1 MAVAALAPI
10 GIKSDRWLSALI
22 GRATWSVDPA
32 AITAAQAIEQAGA
45 GPLFLY
51 ARIAADE
58 TKTLNN
64 FEDAGFRVVD
74 LTVTLEVRA
83 APLRVCMPRIIRL
96 ASPADEAAVCAIA
109 STSLVSSRLH
119 LDPRVAKAVADR
131 SRVEWAGNFFHGR
144 RGDAMVVAEHHGQVA
159 GFLLL
164 LVPSGGTTITI
175 DLIAVS
181 SEARRLGLGTKCIH
195 FAAMHFKSCE
205 RIRVGTQAA
214 NIGSLRFYARLGF
227 EPVATQYVLHF
238 HRA

>member
-83 APLRVCMPRIIRL
+83 APLQSLHAAHHSLGKSRRRGGGVRNRVHFACI
-96 ASPADEAAVCAIA
+96 SPAAPR
-109 STSLVSSRLH
+109 STRGEGRCRSI
-119 LDPRVAKAVADR
+119 PGRVGR
-131 SRVEWAGNFFHGR
+131 QFLSWQTWRCHGR
-144 RGDAMVVAEHHGQVA
+144 RRTSRPGRGILAASRSERRYHDYNRSDRGQLR
-159 GFLLL
+159 GSQTR
-164 LVPSGGTTITI
+164 SGHEMYPLRGHAFQILRA
-175 DLIAVS
+175 DPGRYS
-181 SEARRLGLGTKCIH
+181 GRQYW
-195 FAAMHFKSCE
+195 FASILCA
-205 RIRVGTQAA
+205 
-214 NIGSLRFYARLGF
+214 ARL
-227 EPVATQYVLHF
+227 
-238 HRA
+238 